1 MAKKFKDLP
10 FIQKA
15 GIIGGGALLGYIIL
29 KKVTAKNIKA
39 APVDYGQI
47 PTAYTDPTGQPV
59 KWDPDPLSKTIAEKL
74 EGWNLFEYP
83 ELMPDIYGLQPE
95 QTKLLYNH
103 YNEYYAQDYP
113 TLTQLI
119 ENEWSYLTS
128 GEYQKAVTH
137 LKSFGLNEGSQ
148 FNWAAIGQAL
158 TDPEAALNFP
168 IKLPAIGLDQVTRNT
183 ITGAASIIAAGWIAA
198 ALIKK

>member
-15 GIIGGGALLGYIIL
+15 GIIGGGTLLGYIIL

-47 PTAYTDPTGQPV
+47 PTAYTDPTGAPV
-59 KWDPDPLSKTIAEKL
+59 LWDPDPLAKKLTAL
-74 EGWNLFEYP
+74 EGWNLYEYS
-83 ELMPDIYGLQPE
+83 ELMPEIYGLQPE

-103 YNEYYAQDYP
+103 YNEYYAQDEP
-113 TLTQLI
+113 TLTKLI
-119 ENEWSYLTS
+119 ENEWEYSFNS
-128 GEYQKAVTH
+128 EYQKAVAH
-137 LKSFGLNEGSQ
+137 LKSFGLNEG
-148 FNWAAIGQAL
+148 FNWGAIGQAL
-158 TDPEAALNFP
+158 TDPDAALNFP
-168 IKLPAIGLDQVTRNT
+168 VKFPPIGLDKQTRNT

-198 ALIKK
+198 ALLKK